1 MAFKN
6 PRCLAKDGEYIARI
20 SRSPPKSIFNI
31 KTTPAKRMIKA
42 SHGSRPGISFN
53 KKKKYKNEPIPNLI
67 SESIISFIRGSVTNL
82 PDNTKTVCKITSV
95 LNTTKKY

>member
-1 MAFKN
+1 MAFRKSS
-6 PRCLAKDGEYIARI
+6 CLAKEGEYIARI
-20 SRSPPKSIFNI
+20 STSPRKSIFNI
-31 KTTPAKRMIKA
+31 KTTPAKRIIKA
-42 SHGSRPGISFN
+42 SHGSNPGISF
-53 KKKKYKNEPIPNLI
+53 KKKKYKNEPMPNLT